1 MEIPMKPFGS
11 LRRRAPLLLAAL
23 APLFLAVCA
32 DAGPGVT
39 ETRTTEAMIQD
50 VLANKED
57 VTILITDSG
66 MGGLSVA
73 ADLSARLPESG
84 VFRNARVVF
93 YNAQFAGTG
102 YNGLDSEE
110 EKALIFG
117 EVLDAM
123 MEQYDPD
130 MILIACNTLSVVYEN
145 TEFAKN
151 PPIPVVGI
159 VDTGVDLIADQFQ
172 KTPDATAIVFGTL
185 TTIESGVH
193 KDLLVSQGFPEDRIV
208 GQAAHRLAGA
218 IERGPDSEETMTY
231 IRQFV
236 GEALEKVGEPEGPI
250 FGSFNCTHFGFAR
263 DQFATAF
270 AEAGYPEVEL
280 LDPNPMMSDFLFQ
293 PPYLYRH
300 PQTNMTVEVVS
311 KLEFTEQERGAIG
324 PLLRA
329 VSPAAADALDN
340 YTFDPELFQT
350 SFQPPVRD

>member
-1 MEIPMKPFGS
+1 MEILMNRLAG
-11 LRRRAPLLLAAL
+11 LRRAAAPLLALLAAFSL
-23 APLFLAVCA
+23 SACA
-32 DAGPGVT
+32 DAGP
-39 ETRTTEAMIQD
+39 RTTEAMIED

-73 ADLSARLPESG
+73 ADLAARLPESG
-84 VFRNARVVF
+84 VFRDARVVF

-123 MEQYDPD
+123 MEQYEPD
-130 MILIACNTLSVVYEN
+130 MLLIACNTLSVIYEN

-159 VDTGVDLIADQFQ
+159 VETGVDLIAEQFE

-193 KDLLVSQGFPEDRIV
+193 KDFLVAGGYPEDRII

-231 IRQFV
+231 VRQFV
-236 GEALEKVGEPEGPI
+236 GEALEKVGEPTGPL
-250 FGSFNCTHFGFAR
+250 FGSFNCTHYGYAR

-270 AEAGYPEVEL
+270 AEAGYPDVEL
-280 LDPNPMMSDFLFQ
+280 LDPNPKMSDFMFR
-293 PPYLYRH
+293 PPYLDRY
-300 PQTNMTVEVVS
+300 PQTQTSVEVVS

-329 VSPAAADALDN
+329 VSPATADALDR
-340 YTFDPELFQT
+340 YTFDPDLFQT
-350 SFQPPVRD
+350 SFQPPNQN

>member
-1 MEIPMKPFGS
+1 MERLMNRLAG
-11 LRRRAPLLLAAL
+11 LRRAAAPLLAVLAAL
-23 APLFLAVCA
+23 SLSACA
-32 DAGPGVT
+32 DAGP
-39 ETRTTEAMIQD
+39 RTTEAMIED

-73 ADLSARLPESG
+73 ADLAARLPESG
-84 VFRNARVVF
+84 VFRDARVVF

-123 MEQYDPD
+123 MEQYEPD
-130 MILIACNTLSVVYEN
+130 MLLIACNTLSVVYEN

-159 VDTGVDLIADQFQ
+159 VETGVDLIAEQFE

-193 KDLLVSQGFPEDRIV
+193 KDFLVAGGYPEDRIV

-218 IERGPDSEETMTY
+218 IERGPD
-231 IRQFV
+231 
-236 GEALEKVGEPEGPI
+236 K
-250 FGSFNCTHFGFAR
+250 FA
-263 DQFATAF
+263 AAF
-270 AEAGYPEVEL
+270 AEAGYPDVEL
-280 LDPNPMMSDFLFQ
+280 LDPNPKMSDFMFR
-293 PPYLYRH
+293 PPYLYRY
-300 PQTNMTVEVVS
+300 PQTRTSVEVVS
-311 KLEFTEQERGAIG
+311 KLEFTEQERGTIG

-329 VSPAAADALDN
+329 VSPATADALDR
-340 YTFDPELFQT
+340 YTFDPDLFQT
-350 SFQPPVRD
+350 SFQPPNQN